1 MELDGF
7 KGWCSKN
14 HAFALK
20 EKFNIV
26 SRTRTLYISLHAQSP
41 GLHTI
46 PQTRSPILLFLD
58 YTPLN
63 RSNRIPTLIQTTL
76 PPSHSPTRTTNPR
89 PFNCVS
95 GQHRPLTSFC
105 PTAQQ
110 IPISALAHCC
120 GSPETASLSQHNP
133 LSHTAA
139 VLPRT
144 PPRAAIP
151 A

>member
-58 YTPLN
+58 YTPPQSLKPDSHPYPDN
-63 RSNRIPTLIQTTL
+63 SAPKPQ
-76 PPSHSPTRTTNPR
+76 SHSDNKSP
-89 PFNCVS
+89 VHS
-95 GQHRPLTSFC
+95 
-105 PTAQQ
+105 TAYQGNTV
-110 IPISALAHCC
+110 H
-120 GSPETASLSQHNP
+120 
-133 LSHTAA
+133 
-139 VLPRT
+139 
-144 PPRAAIP
+144 
-151 A
+151 